1 MAYHEDMKIAVLGAG
16 KMALALV
23 HGILRSELCSADG
36 IVVASRSP
44 ENLQNFASATGVK
57 AAATNAKAVE
67 GADLVLLCVK
77 PADALAAVKSAA
89 TALKGRVMVSVAAG
103 LGSKALLDAAPGARV
118 IRAMPNTAAMVGR
131 SATAVA
137 PSETATREDV
147 ELATRIFLSVGK
159 VVQATESQLDAITGL
174 SGSGPAYLYLVV
186 EALTDGAVSAGLP
199 RATARELAIETL
211 AGAAEMLSSTS
222 EHPAVLREMVTSPGG
237 TTIAGLLV
245 LEKAGVRSAI
255 AEAVRAAA
263 KRSREL
269 AGENP

>member
-1 MAYHEDMKIAVLGAG
+1 MKIAVIGAG

-23 HGILRSELCSADG
+23 HGILRSELCSSDG
-36 IVVASRSP
+36 IVVSSRSK

-57 AAATNAKAVE
+57 TAATNAKAVAS
-67 GADLVLLCVK
+67 ADLVLLCVK
-77 PADALAAVKSAA
+77 PSDALAAIKSAA
-89 TALKGRVMVSVAAG
+89 RSLKGRLLVSVAAG
-103 LGSKALLDAAPGARV
+103 LSSKALQGAAPGARI
-118 IRAMPNTAAMVGR
+118 IRAMPNTAALVGR

-137 PSETATREDV
+137 PSASATREDID
-147 ELATRIFLSVGK
+147 LATRIFLSVGK

-174 SGSGPAYLYLVV
+174 SGSGPAYLYLIV

-245 LEKAGVRSAI
+245 LEKAGVRSAM
-255 AEAVRAAA
+255 AEAVKAAA

-269 AGENP
+269 SGENP